1 MALTARELAE
11 FIGAKL
17 LGDDSVVVSG
27 VAAPESAGPQDLIY
41 LRLFALSGSRSRFG
55 SEVCPGAVGIVAQE

>member
-17 LGDDSVVVSG
+17 LGDDSVVRIRRCLPGKRRPSR
-27 VAAPESAGPQDLIY
+27 SH
-41 LRLFALSGSRSRFG
+41 LFGLYPPPGSRSKFG
-55 SEVCPGAVGIVAQE
+55 SEVCPGPVGIVAHG